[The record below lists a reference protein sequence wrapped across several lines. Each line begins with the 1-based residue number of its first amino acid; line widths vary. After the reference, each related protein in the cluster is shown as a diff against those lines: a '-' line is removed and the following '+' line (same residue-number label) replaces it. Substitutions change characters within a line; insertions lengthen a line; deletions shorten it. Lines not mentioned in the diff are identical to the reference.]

1 MEDRNNVFLYQDG
14 KQIDAIQLSNDD
26 WETINFIDDINLDEL
41 ADLIDAQGLAIV
53 SLALSHFGR
62 TL

>member
-26 WETINFIDDINLDEL
+26 WETINFIDDIDLDKL
-41 ADLIDAQGLAIV
+41 ADLIDAQGLVIV